1 LECDLNKKFS
11 RHLPES
17 SVPEERV
24 VAIRMRA
31 DRSARAGVPWIP
43 VVADFYME
51 LYPDMMERGY
61 SLDDLS
67 NRYYGEFWQ

>member
-1 LECDLNKKFS
+1 M
-11 RHLPES
+11 
-17 SVPEERV
+17 
-24 VAIRMRA
+24 AIRMRA